1 MQVGLVNSE
10 RNLNF
15 FTRWYKYLVQILPAV
30 VIGPQYF
37 AGKVPLGPTLFNP
50 FSCYF
55 MGPFAST
62 L

>member
-37 AGKVPLGPTLFNP
+37 AGKVPLGPPLFNP
-50 FSCYF
+50 LSYYCIC
-55 MGPFAST
+55 PFATT

>member
-37 AGKVPLGPTLFNP
+37 AGKVPLGSFL
-50 FSCYF
+50 
-55 MGPFAST
+55 
-62 L
+62 